1 MFKEYYERLLHQL
14 SLDFNCT
21 PADLLAKDNIITV
34 SKLNEDRRSYS
45 PGKPF
50 LQMVT
55 TGVNTVIMADE
66 CLHEFLHGFIRDVEG
81 HRLFEFDKLTK
92 LNEELKQYGYK
103 MAPTHHMFLPF
114 RNVEAKDVCHVK
126 WLYDSEISQFYGD
139 PRFPNAIAF
148 PEPCPVRPD
157 RIIVTAVDGDIIM
170 GIAGCSD
177 DAPHWQQIG
186 IDVLPEY
193 RSRGIGSCLVTLLK
207 NKIIENGDVPFYG
220 TAAANIQSQNIALNS
235 GFRHAWVETEAVKI
249 EPEDFEAAFRR
260 SVAERKTYNEKF
272 TAPDAHILAVDDTPV
287 NLTVFKSLLKRTKMN
302 IDTAESGDECIALV
316 SEKKYD
322 MIFLD
327 HMMPIKDGMETLR
340 EMKELVSSP
349 NADTPV
355 VCLTANALT
364 GMREVYISA
373 GFSDHLTKPIDPE
386 QLENL
391 IIKYLP
397 DNMILPPDTADN
409 DDVTAVIPDI
419 IYSIDEIDA
428 AAGLRHCGTPDVY
441 MTTLRI
447 FIDTAAANA
456 DEMERYLNCGDMHT
470 LTVKIHALKSTSRVI
485 GAKGLGALAET
496 LEKAGNEGDA
506 AALRV
511 GTEKLLGDYRSLAVK
526 LAPIV
531 ADGSEPEK
539 PMISGDA
546 LNDAYAAILEFS
558 EALDY
563 DSAAYVIKSLD
574 GYAIP
579 EKESECVNKLRKAT
593 IGFDYELIPE
603 ILKGR
608 S

>member
-1 MFKEYYERLLHQL
+1 MFREYYERLLHQL

-170 GIAGCSD
+170 GMAGCSD

-249 EPEDFEAAFRR
+249 EPEDF
-260 SVAERKTYNEKF
+260 
-272 TAPDAHILAVDDTPV
+272 
-287 NLTVFKSLLKRTKMN
+287 
-302 IDTAESGDECIALV
+302 
-316 SEKKYD
+316 
-322 MIFLD
+322 
-327 HMMPIKDGMETLR
+327 
-340 EMKELVSSP
+340 
-349 NADTPV
+349 
-355 VCLTANALT
+355 
-364 GMREVYISA
+364 
-373 GFSDHLTKPIDPE
+373 
-386 QLENL
+386 
-391 IIKYLP
+391 
-397 DNMILPPDTADN
+397 
-409 DDVTAVIPDI
+409 
-419 IYSIDEIDA
+419 
-428 AAGLRHCGTPDVY
+428 
-441 MTTLRI
+441 
-447 FIDTAAANA
+447 
-456 DEMERYLNCGDMHT
+456 
-470 LTVKIHALKSTSRVI
+470 
-485 GAKGLGALAET
+485 
-496 LEKAGNEGDA
+496 
-506 AALRV
+506 
-511 GTEKLLGDYRSLAVK
+511 
-526 LAPIV
+526 
-531 ADGSEPEK
+531 
-539 PMISGDA
+539 
-546 LNDAYAAILEFS
+546 
-558 EALDY
+558 
-563 DSAAYVIKSLD
+563 
-574 GYAIP
+574 
-579 EKESECVNKLRKAT
+579 
-593 IGFDYELIPE
+593 
-603 ILKGR
+603 
-608 S
+608 